1 MDEERKSRTQ
11 IKNEAKELQKI
22 GKQLMELSPD
32 QLANMDLPEALSSA
46 VKDAR
51 QMRQHEAK
59 RRQLQYIG
67 KLMREVDSEPILK
80 SLRNIRCGD
89 RQKALVFKKI
99 ESWRDA
105 LKKGDTEIINEILAK
120 CPAAQRQRLNQLSRN
135 AGMPDNEAR
144 AARAS
149 KALFRY
155 LKEIYIESNP

>member
-22 GKQLMELSPD
+22 GKQLLELSTD
-32 QLANMDLPEALSSA
+32 QLEKMDLPEALKNA

-80 SLRNIRCGD
+80 SLRNIQQGD
-89 RQKALVFKKI
+89 HQKALEFKKI

-105 LKKGDTEIINEILAK
+105 LKKGDTEIIDEIIDT

-135 AGMPDNEAR
+135 AGNSDNNAK
-144 AARAS
+144 AAKAS

-155 LKEIYIESNP
+155 LKEIYDK